1 MKLTEVINLE
11 SNPISDPDY
20 RKKCK
25 ETLERDGAIVIEDF
39 ITAQALNQIRLE
51 GEAKQNLAFYT
62 KQQHNIYISDAD
74 PSYPEDHIRNKL
86 VNSSKGCINDE
97 QIAADSALR
106 TLYDSEVFRDFL
118 QEILNEQ
125 GLYSYDDEYS
135 SINLHYASE
144 GQELGWHFDNSS
156 FATTLLIQKPEGG
169 GEFQY
174 VRDVRDADR
183 GEMNFSGVE
192 KVLSGETKPNMLTI
206 EPGALVLFRGR
217 NAIHRVTP
225 TQGDTTRMMV
235 VLAYNNKPGV
245 ALSASAR
252 KTFYGK

>member
-1 MKLTEVINLE
+1 MKFEDVISLKLNQ
-11 SNPISDPDY
+11 ITDPAY
-20 RKKCK
+20 IQHCK
-25 ETLERDGAIVIEDF
+25 ATLDRDGAIVIDNF
-39 ITAQALNQIRLE
+39 ITEKALEQIRLE
-51 GEAKQNLAFYT
+51 GEAKKHLAFFT
-62 KQQHNIYISDAD
+62 NQQHNIYISDAD
-74 PSYPEDHIRNKL
+74 SSYPEDHIRNKR
-86 VNSSKGCINDE
+86 VISSKGCITDDKISE
-97 QIAADSALR
+97 ESVLR
-106 TLYDSEVFRDFL
+106 TLYDSDTFRSFL
-118 QEILNEQ
+118 KTVLNEQ
-125 GLYSYDDEYS
+125 ALYSYDDDCS

-156 FATTLLIQKPEGG
+156 FATTLMIQKHEAG

-174 VRDVRDADR
+174 VRDVRDADK
-183 GEMNFSGVE
+183 GEMNFADAE
-192 KVLSGETKPNMLTI
+192 KVLTGEIKPNMLTI

-225 TQGDTTRMMV
+225 TIGDITRMMV

>member
-1 MKLTEVINLE
+1 MKFEDVIDLK
-11 SNPISDPDY
+11 SNQITDPTY
-20 RKKCK
+20 IQKCK
-25 ETLERDGAIVIEDF
+25 EILERDGAIVIDKF
-39 ITAQALNQIRLE
+39 ITAQALEQVRLE
-51 GEAKQNLAFYT
+51 GEAKKGLAFFT
-62 KQQHNIYISDAD
+62 NQQHNVYISDAD
-74 PSYPEDHIRNKL
+74 PSYPEDHVRNQS
-86 VNSSKGCINDE
+86 VTSSKGCITDD
-97 QIAADSALR
+97 QIGSDSVLR
-106 TLYDSEVFRDFL
+106 TLYDSELFRSFL
-118 QEILNEQ
+118 KIVLNEKE
-125 GLYSYDDEYS
+125 LHSYADECS

-156 FATTLLIQKPEGG
+156 FATTLLIQKPKGG

-174 VRDVRDADR
+174 VRDVRDADK

-192 KVLSGETKPNMLTI
+192 KVLKGHVTPNMLAI

-225 TQGDTTRMMV
+225 TMGDTTRMMV

-245 ALSASAR
+245 SLSASAR

>member
-1 MKLTEVINLE
+1 MKLAEVINLE
-11 SNPISDPDY
+11 LNQITDPSY
-20 RKKCK
+20 KQRCK
-25 ETLERDGAIVIEDF
+25 ETLERDGAIVIKSF
-39 ITAQALNQIRLE
+39 ITLQALKQIRLE

-62 KQQHNIYISDAD
+62 NQQHNVYISDSD
-74 PSYPEDHIRNKL
+74 PSYPPEHIRNQL

-97 QIAADSALR
+97 QISTDSVLR

-118 QEILNEQ
+118 KEVLNES
-125 GLYSYDDEYS
+125 GLYSYDDDYS
-135 SINLHYASE
+135 SINLHYASA

-156 FATTLLIQKPEGG
+156 FATTLMIQKPEAG

-192 KVLSGETKPNMLTI
+192 KVLSGDTTPNVLSI
-206 EPGALVLFRGR
+206 EPGDLVLFRGR

-225 TQGDTTRMMV
+225 TIGDITRMMV

-245 ALSASAR
+245 ALSDSAR